1 MRTTSIGASLTATAA
16 KASQG
21 GALSNPRNDD
31 PTNSAAIQC
40 DLGLLDV
47 AKHLFMERGFD
58 VTSIDEGAE
67 AAQIRKPAAYSQ
79 RRDKRSLFVA
89 VLK

>member
-40 DLGLLDV
+40 DLRPLDT
-47 AKHLFMERGFD
+47 AEHLFMERGFD
-58 VTSIDEGAE
+58 VTSIDGAP
-67 AAQIRKPAAYSQ
+67 RQ
-79 RRDKRSLFVA
+79 RETESRPPIPGVA
-89 VLK
+89 TSAVCSRPS